1 MEVFQV
7 VIPLIVLDNP
17 ISLKEYDSGLFISGD
32 GVLCVKTEYGNDSYI
47 VSSGERFW
55 GGTDNDNDLGNLQI
69 YPCYCEE
76 GTSDLL
82 PEVINI
88 KKGNSIRS
96 KHPSYGMIAFDRITS
111 NVPEALFG
119 SSIKHTNPI
128 RLTIRHAEV
137 DRHINCDWYNAR
149 GRIIEI
155 EMSQSQFADAITS
168 FNRGDGVPC
177 TILFT
182 ERDGNIPEC
191 NFVNKVEQFS
201 GEFSEQISGVQ
212 DELGQCI
219 KDVSD
224 IFEKKKTL
232 TKAEREKIIGVL
244 QKAKNNVGCNAR
256 YVYNCFNEQMDKT
269 VKEAKGEI
277 ESFMQNKIRTFAA
290 KAISESTDIDLLKI
304 ADNPVEI

>member
-1 MEVFQV
+1 MVMSLV
-7 VIPLIVLDNP
+7 MLDNP
-17 ISLKEYDSGLFISGD
+17 ISLKDYSAGLFISND
-32 GVLCVKTEYGNDSYI
+32 GVLCVKTEYGNESYI

-55 GGTDNDNDLGNLQI
+55 GGTENEKDLGELQI

-76 GTSDLL
+76 GSVDLL

-88 KKGNSIRS
+88 RKGNNIRS

-111 NVPEALFG
+111 NTPDSLFG

-128 RLTIRHAEV
+128 RMTIRHAEV

-149 GRIIEI
+149 GRIVEI

-182 ERDGNIPEC
+182 ERDGNIPPC
-191 NFVNKVEQFS
+191 NFVNKADQFS
-201 GEFSEQISGVQ
+201 EEFSEQLSSVQ
-212 DELGQCI
+212 TELNECI
-219 KDVSD
+219 KEVTE
-224 IFEKKKTL
+224 IFQKKKTL
-232 TKAEREKIIGVL
+232 TKVERERIVNVL
-244 QKAKNNVGCNAR
+244 QSAKNNVGCNAE
-256 YVYNCFNEQMDKT
+256 YVHRCFNEQMDKT

-277 ESFMQNKIRTFAA
+277 ESFMQNKIQTFAA
-290 KAISESTDIDLLKI
+290 KAISEKSSANLLEENI
-304 ADNPVEI
+304 RNPIEI